1 VSASPRPRVKICGL
15 TTVADAE
22 LAVALGADLLGLNFH
37 PPSPRYVDREAA
49 RAIAAAVRG
58 RAELA
63 GVFVEADRATRDALD
78 AELGLDWIQLHGRPS
93 AAEAAHHG
101 ARTIQVFRLEPG
113 GAPPPLADFAG
124 VGAFLFDV
132 WHPTLAGGTGEAW
145 DYRQLALLP
154 RLRPFFVA
162 GGLRPETV
170 RRALAES
177 RAEGVDLCSGVES
190 EPGRK
195 DPELLARLFQQ
206 LPSSKEVLT
215 HGSP

>member
-1 VSASPRPRVKICGL
+1 VIAPARPRVKICGL
-15 TTVADAE
+15 TTVEDAE

-37 PPSPRYVDREAA
+37 PPSPRCVDLATA

-63 GVFVEADRATRDALD
+63 GVFVAAERAEIEALD
-78 AELGLDWIQLHGRPS
+78 AALGLDWIQLHGRPS

-101 ARTIQVFRLEPG
+101 ARTLQVFRLEPG
-113 GAPPPLADFAG
+113 APLPPFADFTG

-132 WHPTLAGGTGEAW
+132 WHATLAGGTGEAW
-145 DYRQLALLP
+145 DYRQLAELDCP
-154 RLRPFFVA
+154 RPLFVA
-162 GGLRPETV
+162 GGLRPDNV
-170 RRALAES
+170 RQALAES
-177 RAEGVDLCSGVES
+177 RADGVDLCSGVES